1 MAVKPTP
8 NNSLYKGFT
17 FDGID
22 SRDYGVYISGDA
34 VFDSP
39 ERDVEMIEIPG
50 RNGSF
55 ALDKGRFGNITV
67 SYPAGLFGEDEA
79 SFREGI
85 RALRNA
91 LASRKGYCRLEDD
104 YNPNEYRMAVYKKG
118 LEVDPALLKAGEFTI
133 EFDCMPQRWLKS
145 GETAVSVASGGQIT
159 NPTLFESHPLL
170 QVWGYGDIVINGES
184 ITINDHEIGTIVL
197 ANEKT
202 ASYTLLNRERAALL
216 RDTDIVTLG
225 HSTSSYNWY
234 YDKLYT
240 FTGWTHTST
249 YSDLQV
255 SVTQIENEG
264 RLNFAV
270 SIDSFSCEYA
280 DASEVDPRVALT
292 LNFAKDGTQYSVLAN
307 IVVELEYGTLGFDK
321 VFRFGINSIRTDIS
335 DIIKKREW
343 GQTIIG
349 GVTGYSTKTTLGEPL
364 YFDLGIG
371 EAYKIEN
378 GEIAGINNAVTIPAR
393 LPVLAT
399 GVNTITYD
407 DTITQFRVVPRWWE
421 V

>member
-145 GETAVSVASGGQIT
+145 GETAVSVASGGTIT
-159 NPTLFESHPLL
+159 NPTLFEASPLL
-170 QVWGYGDIVINGES
+170 QVWGYGDIDINGEDIVIS
-184 ITINDHEIGTIVL
+184 DEVIGDVVIAQNGRIFRTLSAEKIQDFDTTHFRQGDAISLEYIGVEMDFRPQSGLTVSNIQVARQTGMSPTVTGLWKQNGGGVSVMFSLSDFAIGTSGSVSSRWGCTIQYSDNTSKIIIIDTFVQYNGAGRFVIHTD
-197 ANEKT
+197 ANQT
-202 ASYTLLNRERAALL
+202 TSASNYIRE
-216 RDTDIVTLG
+216 TDLSWSDIIG
-225 HSTSSYNWY
+225 HSTKS
-234 YDKLYT
+234 
-240 FTGWTHTST
+240 
-249 YSDLQV
+249 
-255 SVTQIENEG
+255 
-264 RLNFAV
+264 A
-270 SIDSFSCEYA
+270 
-280 DASEVDPRVALT
+280 
-292 LNFAKDGTQYSVLAN
+292 
-307 IVVELEYGTLGFDK
+307 
-321 VFRFGINSIRTDIS
+321 
-335 DIIKKREW
+335 
-343 GQTIIG
+343 
-349 GVTGYSTKTTLGEPL
+349 LGEPL
-364 YFDLGIG
+364 YFDLDIG

-378 GEIAGINNAVTIPAR
+378 DEAVSVNNAVTIPAK
-393 LPVLAT
+393 LPVLVS

-407 DTITQFRVVPRWWE
+407 SDIEQLKVTPRWWE

>member
-145 GETAVSVASGGQIT
+145 GETAVSVASSGTIT

-170 QVWGYGDIVINGES
+170 QVWGYGEVG
-184 ITINDHEIGTIVL
+184 INDESVEVMHVPVGTIQYANTESRGGNATSAVITKTFDTSAL
-197 ANEKT
+197 ANTDEITVASVT
-202 ASYTLLNRERAALL
+202 ARLSAQKQIGVGTS
-216 RDTDIVTLG
+216 DI
-225 HSTSSYNWY
+225 
-234 YDKLYT
+234 T
-240 FTGWTHTST
+240 FTSGGDGEIVQNSPSTGDIAVRYTPPAFVKNTARTNTYMWRWAWTPTSPSAVSFT
-249 YSDLQV
+249 V
-255 SVTQIENEG
+255 SVTVTVAYTTAGRIEA
-264 RLNFAV
+264 RMSV
-270 SIDSFSCEYA
+270 TS
-280 DASEVDPRVALT
+280 DAR
-292 LNFAKDGTQYSVLAN
+292 SVVRTTN
-307 IVVELEYGTLGFDK
+307 ITRG
-321 VFRFGINSIRTDIS
+321 DI
-335 DIIKKREW
+335 
-343 GQTIIG
+343 
-349 GVTGYSTKTTLGEPL
+349 TGYSTKSALGEPL
-364 YFDLGIG
+364 YFDLDIG
-371 EAYKIEN
+371 EAYKYEDDSIVS
-378 GEIAGINNAVTIPAR
+378 INNAVTIPAK
-393 LPVLAT
+393 LPVLKSGA
-399 GVNTITYD
+399 NTITYD
-407 DTITQFRVVPRWWE
+407 DTVDQFRIVPRWWE